1 MFDCALELIDDT
13 PPDHANR
20 LLWTTWFLTTIFDVR
35 FGVDGILQRIARGA
49 HLAVMV
55 GFAEAGST
63 FDPTSQVQGV
73 FQAMC
78 KIGHLPFLQICN
90 RTMC

>member
-1 MFDCALELIDDT
+1 MFHQILGIGEALPNNMD
-13 PPDHANR
+13 R

-63 FDPTSQVQGV
+63 FNPTAQVRGI

-78 KIGHLPFLQICN
+78 KA
-90 RTMC
+90 

>member
-1 MFDCALELIDDT
+1 MSNY
-13 PPDHANR
+13 ANR
-20 LLWTTWFLTTIFDVR
+20 LLWTTWYLTTIFDVR

-63 FDPTSQVQGV
+63 FDPTAQVQGV

-78 KIGHLPFLQICN
+78 KFKAAQLPPMHTGN
-90 RTMC
+90 RR